1 VQLRKGRIRQ
11 RAPGHV
17 EQRSRLI
24 DVEPEIV
31 RAQPGQLTLEPQAA
45 ARH

>member
-11 RAPGHV
+11 RDPGHV

-24 DVEPEIV
+24 DVKPEIV
-31 RAQPGQLTLEPQAA
+31 RAQLGQLTLQAQSA